1 MLLPILAALIKA
13 GGIAANVEYFGYNK
27 SVEQ

>member
-1 MLLPILAALIKA
+1 MLLPILATLIKA
-13 GGIAANVEYFGYNK
+13 GGTVANVEYFGYNK